1 MSKVWLVTG
10 SSRGLGRC
18 MVEAAL
24 GAGDR
29 VLATARNAKALD
41 GLKACYGD
49 RLQTATLDV
58 TDGQAAQLA
67 VRQAVDA
74 FGRLDVLVNN
84 AGYGRIMPFEQTED
98 AAFRAQIDTNFYGV
112 VNATRA
118 ALPVMRQQRSGH
130 IIQISSI
137 GGRIGTAGLSA
148 YQAAKWA
155 VNGFTEALDKE
166 VRPLGIKVVAVE
178 PGGIRTDWAALAVQ
192 DTDDVLPDY
201 AETVGAFHGMLSGY
215 AGHEAGDPLRMAQAI
230 VKLAHHDNPPVHLLL
245 GSDAIL
251 MAEQAD
257 IFRQAQ
263 DEAWREVSL
272 ATDHMPA
279 FPDPVRIA
287 ETDAALRQAQSDAL
301 LAMIREQIQA

>member
-18 MVEAAL
+18 IVEAAL
-24 GAGDR
+24 DAGDK
-29 VLATARNAKALD
+29 VLATARNTKTLD
-41 GLKACYGD
+41 DLIMRYGD
-49 RLQTATLDV
+49 SLQTATLDV

-67 VRQAVDA
+67 VQQAVEA

-84 AGYGRIMPFEQTED
+84 AGYGQIMPFEQTED

-112 VNATRA
+112 INLTRA
-118 ALPVMRQQRSGH
+118 ALPTMRQQRSGH
-130 IIQISSI
+130 IIQISSV

-166 VRPLGIKVVAVE
+166 VRPLGIKVIAVE
-178 PGGIRTDWAALAVQ
+178 PGGIRTDWAAQAVQ
-192 DTDDVLPDY
+192 DSDSILPDY
-201 AETVGAFHGMLSGY
+201 VETVGAFHRMLSGY
-215 AGHEAGDPLRMAQAI
+215 AGHEAGDPLRMAQVI
-230 VKLAHHDNPPVHLLL
+230 VRLTQHDNPPVQLLL
-245 GSDAIL
+245 GSDAVL

-263 DEAWREVSL
+263 DEAWRTISL
-272 ATDHMPA
+272 ATDNMPA
-279 FPDPVRIA
+279 FPDPARIA
-287 ETDAALRQAQSDAL
+287 ETDAALRQAHFEVLST
-301 LAMIREQIQA
+301 MIREQMQA